1 MDQVTVADFRCFH
14 SRQTARLAPLTLLV
28 GANSTGKTS
37 FLALVRLLWDIAFR
51 ERIPDVNAPDYDLG
65 TFDEITHDHSGR
77 GGTSHSFEAG
87 FSIRLTP
94 RRSALDGGSKH
105 MRPHFEFKFRRG
117 NSGVVPHTRRIE
129 ADNASVECRISEE
142 DVLSL
147 AVATSSGSWILTSD
161 QLGTADRLGLSA
173 KWDSSQRDLPP
184 LKHLIHSFKTV
195 AKMDQKR
202 IECIDGIAHWPTSE
216 DLGELSRLLTPRLAR
231 FRSLFACAPLRS
243 QPRRTYNTAHAVV
256 DPEGE
261 NIPIFLANVALEESS
276 TWQVLKENIEG
287 FGQAAGLFDEITI
300 RVLDG
305 KSGGPF
311 QVQVRK
317 LGTQSRGPRR
327 NIIDVGS
334 GVSQVL
340 SVVAEILRPNGP
352 RMFLLQQPE
361 VHLHPSAQ
369 AALGSLLCEVASPR
383 RQLIVET
390 HSDHLIDRVRMDVR
404 DGTTKLK
411 PRDVSI
417 LYFEHDNR
425 SVSIHSLG
433 WDASGNLNSKRGPI
447 PVGYRRFFRDERRR
461 SIGL

>member
-1 MDQVTVADFRCFH
+1 MDQVTVAGFRCFH

-51 ERIPDVNAPDYDLG
+51 ERIPDINAPDYDLG
-65 TFDEITHDHSGR
+65 TFDEIAHDHSGR
-77 GGTSHSFEAG
+77 GGKSHSFEAG

-94 RRSALDGGSKH
+94 CRSALDGGSKH
-105 MRPHFEFKFRRG
+105 MRSHFEFKFRRG
-117 NSGVVPHTRRIE
+117 NSGVFPHIRRIE
-129 ADNASVECRISEE
+129 ADNALVECRISEQ
-142 DVLSL
+142 DFLSL

-161 QLGTADRLGLSA
+161 QLGTADRFGLST
-173 KWDSSQRDLPP
+173 KWDSSQRDLIS
-184 LKHLIHSFKTV
+184 LNHLLHTFKTV
-195 AKMDQKR
+195 ARMDRKR
-202 IECIDGIAHWPTSE
+202 IECIDGTAHWPTSE
-216 DLGELSRLLTPRLAR
+216 DLDELSRLLTPRLAHVG
-231 FRSLFACAPLRS
+231 SLFAYAPMRS
-243 QPRRTYNTAHAVV
+243 QPRRTYDPAHAEI
-256 DPEGE
+256 DSEGE
-261 NIPIFLANVALEESS
+261 NIPMFLANVALKESS
-276 TWQVLKENIEG
+276 TWHVLKEKIEG
-287 FGQAAGLFDEITI
+287 FGQAAGLYDEITI

-305 KSGGPF
+305 KKGGPF

-317 LGTQSRGPRR
+317 LGTPPKGPRR

-340 SVVAEILRPNGP
+340 PLVSELLRPNGP
-352 RMFLLQQPE
+352 RMILLQQPQ

-411 PRDVSI
+411 PREVSI
-417 LYFEHDNR
+417 LYFEYDNR

-433 WDASGNLNSKRGPI
+433 WDSNGNLISKRGPI
-447 PVGYRRFFRDERRR
+447 PVGYRRFFRNERRR

>member
-51 ERIPDVNAPDYDLG
+51 ERIPDINAPDYDLG
-65 TFDEITHDHSGR
+65 TFDEIAHYHSGR
-77 GGTSHSFEAG
+77 GGTSHSFEAA

-94 RRSALDGGSKH
+94 YRSALDGGSKH
-105 MRPHFEFKFRRG
+105 MRSHFEFKFRRG
-117 NSGVVPHTRRIE
+117 NSGVVPHIRRIE
-129 ADNASVECRISEE
+129 ADNASIECRISEE
-142 DVLSL
+142 DFLSL

-161 QLGTADRLGLSA
+161 QLGTADRFGLSA

-184 LKHLIHSFKTV
+184 LKHLLHTFKTV
-195 AKMDQKR
+195 ARMDRKR
-202 IECIDGIAHWPTSE
+202 IECIDGTPHWPTNE
-216 DLGELSRLLTPRLAR
+216 DLDELSRLLTPRLVR
-231 FRSLFACAPLRS
+231 FRSMFVCASMRS
-243 QPRRTYNTAHAVV
+243 QPTRTYDTAHPVF

-261 NIPIFLANVALEESS
+261 NIPMFLADVALEKSS
-276 TWQVLKENIEG
+276 TWHLLKEKIEG
-287 FGQAAGLFDEITI
+287 FGQAAGLFDEIMI
-300 RVLDG
+300 RVPDG

-317 LGTQSRGPRR
+317 LGTKCKGPRR
-327 NIIDVGS
+327 NVIDVGS

-340 SVVAEILRPNGP
+340 PVVAELLRPNGP
-352 RMFLLQQPE
+352 RMFLLQQPA

-369 AALGSLLCEVASPR
+369 AALGSLLCDVASPR
-383 RQLIVET
+383 RQVIVET

-404 DGTTKLK
+404 DGTTKLQ

-417 LYFEHDNR
+417 LYFENDSC

-433 WDASGNLNSKRGPI
+433 WDSNGNLISKRGPI